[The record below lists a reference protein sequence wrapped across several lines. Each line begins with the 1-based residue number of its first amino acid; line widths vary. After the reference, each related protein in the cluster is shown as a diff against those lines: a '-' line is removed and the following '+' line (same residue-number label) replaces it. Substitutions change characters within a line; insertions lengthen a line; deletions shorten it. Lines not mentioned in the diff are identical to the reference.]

1 MAKNRSTHQKREREF
16 EKRQRAQRKA
26 DKAAEKRERKY
37 GAKREQGS
45 PPGAESALALGS

>member
-26 DKAAEKRERKY
+26 DKAAEKRDRKF
-37 GAKREQGS
+37 GAKQEQGT
-45 PPGAESALALGS
+45 PPGGKIAVAPGS